1 MKEIESF
8 TRTYVLRV
16 TWIPVRPLT
25 TLYEI
30 CKQLNSQIKKE
41 GPAGLNNNRGMRQSL
56 ENLSPGKSPGDDGF
70 TADFYNCFF
79 FDLVSLDLVN
89 SQHCLHGGGDVD
101 I

>member
-1 MKEIESF
+1 MESF
-8 TRTYVLRV
+8 TRTYVLRM

-70 TADFYNCFF
+70 TADRFTI
-79 FDLVSLDLVN
+79 VSFL
-89 SQHCLHGGGDVD
+89 
-101 I
+101 IW